1 MRIASLLPSA
11 TEILYALGAGEELVA
26 VSEKCDYPADALHK
40 TVVVRSQIDDSRP
53 QGDID
58 AQVNRLLAA
67 GESLYQV
74 DAALLAQLHCDLWVT
89 QDVCHVCAASP
100 HDLDS
105 ALACAVGAPLVVA
118 LNPRRLE
125 DVWAD
130 IVRLGAAVGREPR
143 AASLVAE
150 LEARTAPPPASGLR
164 MLCLEWFDPPFLA
177 GHWVPDMVA
186 RAGAVDVMGR
196 AGEPGFPSTWD
207 KILASNPE
215 IVVLMPCGY
224 HLDEVVAQVE
234 AFPWPAGWE
243 RLPAVRAGHVFAVDA
258 SGQFSRHGPRLADG
272 VETLREI
279 VGLANSG
286 RRSAIAAAG
295 RHWKQ
300 VKTRHA
306 D

>member
-1 MRIASLLPSA
+1 VRIASLLPSA

-26 VSEKCDYPADALHK
+26 VSEKCDYPVEARRK
-40 TVVVRSQIDDSRP
+40 TVVVRSVVDDTRP
-53 QGDID
+53 QGEID

-74 DAALLAQLHCDLWVT
+74 DTAALTKLQCDLWVT

-118 LNPRRLE
+118 LNPRRLT

-130 IVRLGAAVGREPR
+130 IMRLGAAIAREPR
-143 AASLVAE
+143 AAALVAE
-150 LEARTAPPPASGLR
+150 LEARTAPAPATGQR

-196 AGEPGFPSTWD
+196 AGEPGFPSTW
-207 KILASNPE
+207 KEILASDPE
-215 IVVLMPCGY
+215 IIVLMPCGY
-224 HLDEVVAQVE
+224 HLNEVVAQCR
-234 AFPWPAGWE
+234 ACAWPDGWGQ
-243 RLPAVRAGHVFAVDA
+243 LTAVRAGNVFAVDA

-272 VETLREI
+272 VETLRQ
-279 VGLANSG
+279 VVAASSS
-286 RRSAIAAAG
+286 RSVAAAG
-295 RHWKQ
+295 SDWRR
-300 VKTRHA
+300 VETRHEH
-306 D
+306 

>member
-26 VSEKCDYPADALHK
+26 VSEKCDYPIEAQRK
-40 TVVVRSQIDDSRP
+40 TVVVRSLIDDTRP

-67 GESLYQV
+67 GESMYQV
-74 DAALLAQLHCDLWVT
+74 DTAALTQLHCDLWVT

-100 HDLDS
+100 HDLDT
-105 ALACAVGAPLVVA
+105 ALACAVGAPLLVA

-130 IVRLGAAVGREPR
+130 ILRLGAAVGREPR
-143 AASLVAE
+143 ATALVAE
-150 LEARTAPPPASGLR
+150 LEARTAHAPAGGLR

-186 RAGAVDVMGR
+186 RAGAVDAMGR
-196 AGEPGFPSTWD
+196 AGEPGFPSTWPE
-207 KILASNPE
+207 ILASDPE

-224 HLDEVVAQVE
+224 HLDEVVAQVRE
-234 AFPWPAGWE
+234 FAWPPGWDQ
-243 RLPAVRAGHVFAVDA
+243 LLAVRAGNVFAVDA

-272 VETLREI
+272 IETLRQI
-279 VGLANSG
+279 V
-286 RRSAIAAAG
+286 AAASIRPG
-295 RHWKQ
+295 ATAGPDWRRME
-300 VKTRHA
+300 TRHA
-306 D
+306 R